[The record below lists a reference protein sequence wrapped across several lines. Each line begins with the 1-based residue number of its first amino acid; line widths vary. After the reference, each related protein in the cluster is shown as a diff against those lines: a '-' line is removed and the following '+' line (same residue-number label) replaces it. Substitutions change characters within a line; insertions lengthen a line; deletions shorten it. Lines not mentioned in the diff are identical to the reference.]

1 MKNLKIS
8 KNGYQ
13 IFAEVLKIN
22 PGYMT
27 LRYYV
32 SDKGIPMDI
41 EMPVTNKN
49 NYLSK
54 GDNVE
59 LQLLMVKNINE

>member
-1 MKNLKIS
+1 MKNSKIS

-13 IFAEVLKIN
+13 IFAEVIN
-22 PGYMT
+22 VYHDFIL

-41 EMPVTNKN
+41 EMPRTKVNKH
-49 NYLSK
+49 LK
-54 GDNVE
+54 IGDNLE
-59 LQLLMVKNINE
+59 LQLLMVKK